1 MIPYFMDIY
10 WIILNRDYTYYED
23 NCYGYVMPR
32 ERSIDI
38 DSKMDFMIADMHIK
52 KNYRFRK
59 VLLPNYFEIN

>member
-52 KNYRFRK
+52 KIIDLGKYYCQIILK
-59 VLLPNYFEIN
+59 